1 VLASEEADNTPPFGA
16 ALAAEVLVSSN
27 YFDTLYRSEPDHGI
41 VFTFTFTLTVF
52 RRAGDEWYGRS
63 GAAQAANH
71 QVCNG
76 INATR
81 LRLRLRLTAKEHH
94 FEVPFASS

>member
-1 VLASEEADNTPPFGA
+1 MV
-16 ALAAEVLVSSN
+16 
-27 YFDTLYRSEPDHGI
+27 
-41 VFTFTFTLTVF
+41 FTLTLF

-76 INATR
+76 IKATR
-81 LRLRLRLTAKEHH
+81 LRLRLRLRLTTKQYHSEM
-94 FEVPFASS
+94 PFAPDMALEENKTDASLSKKGLCK